1 MIYLLLA
8 LVGLGI
14 IAAVFELLSRKKG
27 KKQGITEPPASG
39 CSSCIEWDP
48 SCEQECM
55 VKAAVKEIEY
65 FDDEELDRFKGR
77 PSDQYTDAEI
87 EEFSEV
93 MNTMKPEE
101 ARDWSRSL
109 ILRGIQVPDQIKD
122 ELIEL
127 IKDSGLKE

>member
-1 MIYLLLA
+1 MIYLLFA

-14 IAAVFELLSRKKG
+14 IAAVFELFPRNKG
-27 KKQGITEPPASG
+27 KKQKVIEPQDSA
-39 CSSCIEWDP
+39 CTSCTGWDP

-55 VKAAVKEIEY
+55 VKAAVKETEY
-65 FDDEELDRFKGR
+65 FNDEELDRFKGR
-77 PSDQYTDAEI
+77 SSDQYTDTEI

-101 ARDWSRSL
+101 VKDWNRSL

-127 IKDSGLKE
+127 INDSERVQ

>member
-14 IAAVFELLSRKKG
+14 IAAVFEILSRRKG
-27 KKQGITEPPASG
+27 KKQKVIEPQDSA
-39 CSSCIEWDP
+39 CTSCTGWDP

-55 VKAAVKEIEY
+55 IKAAVQEIEY

-101 ARDWSRSL
+101 VKDWNRSL
-109 ILRGIQVPDQIKD
+109 ILRDIQVPDQIKD

-127 IKDSGLKE
+127 INDSELGG